1 MIVVDA
7 SVAVAWSFEDERNP
21 AIDHILTRVG
31 VEAGVAPSIWLIET
45 ANTFRTAMRKGR
57 ITPGLRDRVLL
68 ELQKLPITIEA
79 DVRETIAA
87 TVAVSDR
94 FGLTVYDAAYLEIAL
109 RRELPLATLDKE
121 LADAARA
128 AGVSVLP

>member
-1 MIVVDA
+1 
-7 SVAVAWSFEDERNP
+7 
-21 AIDHILTRVG
+21 
-31 VEAGVAPSIWLIET
+31 
-45 ANTFRTAMRKGR
+45 MRKGR

>member
-7 SVAVAWSFEDERNP
+7 SVAVAWSFEDERKP
-21 AIDHILTRVG
+21 AIDDVLKLVG
-31 VEAGVAPSIWLIET
+31 AEGGVVPSVWLIEA

-57 ITPGLRDRVLL
+57 ITPNFRDHILL

-79 DVRETIAA
+79 DTRQTIVA

-109 RRELPLATLDKE
+109 RLKLP
-121 LADAARA
+121 
-128 AGVSVLP
+128 